1 MMKQQPTVLI
11 SGASGNMGQAMVVKF
26 LAQGFRVTG
35 IVPPNDKIKMD
46 ISDPA
51 FTLSTVDLGNET
63 DTAKAIQELI
73 NTNGSIDAAVL
84 TVGGFAMGDI
94 AATSGEDI
102 SRQYQLNF
110 LTAYHVV
117 RPLFLHMKA
126 NGKGKI
132 FLVGSKPGMDMKTGK
147 GMTAYALAKSMIFR
161 LAELLNEEALGTDVV
176 TSVIVPSTIDTPQNR
191 AAMPDADF
199 SQWVRPAAI
208 AEAVYFYCT
217 DQAAAIREPVIKLFG
232 RS

>member
-1 MMKQQPTVLI
+1 MNQQPAILI
-11 SGASGNMGQAMVVKF
+11 TGASGNMGQAMVRKF
-26 LAQGFRVTG
+26 LQEGFKVTG
-35 IVPPNDKIKMD
+35 LVPPNDKVT
-46 ISDPA
+46 ISIADPA
-51 FTLSTVDLGNET
+51 FTIRSVDLGNEAAT
-63 DTAKAIQELI
+63 DNAMQELI
-73 NTNGSIDAAVL
+73 TANNGINAAIL

-117 RPLFLHMKA
+117 RPLFSHMKA

-132 FLVGSKPGMDMKTGK
+132 FLVGSRPGMDMKNGK
-147 GMTAYALAKSMIFR
+147 GMTAYALAKSLIFR
-161 LAELLNEEALGTDVV
+161 LAELLNEEARGTDV
-176 TSVIVPSTIDTPQNR
+176 TTTVIVPSTIDTPQNR

-199 SQWVRPAAI
+199 AQWVSPEAI
-208 AEAVYFYCT
+208 AEAVFFYCT
-217 DQAAAIREPVIKLFG
+217 EKATAIREPVIKLYG

>member
-1 MMKQQPTVLI
+1 MNQQLTILI
-11 SGASGNMGQAMVVKF
+11 SGASGNMGQAMVSKF
-26 LAQGFRVTG
+26 LAEGFRVTG
-35 IVPPNDKIKMD
+35 LVPPNDKIKMD
-46 ISDPA
+46 VSDPA
-51 FTLSTVDLGNET
+51 FTRSTVDLGNET
-63 DTAKAIQELI
+63 ETAQAIQELI
-73 NTNGSIDAAVL
+73 QTNGRIDAAIL

-94 AATSGEDI
+94 AATTGEDI
-102 SRQYQLNF
+102 TRQYQLNF
-110 LTAYHVV
+110 LTAYHAA

-132 FLVGSKPGMDMKTGK
+132 FLVGSRPGMDMKNGK

-161 LAELLNEEALGTDVV
+161 LSELLNEEARGTEVV

-199 SQWVRPAAI
+199 NQWVSPAAI
-208 AEAVYFYCT
+208 AEAAYFYCT
-217 DQAAAIREPVIKLFG
+217 EQAAAIREPLIKLFG